1 MDIVLFRHAKKGLM
15 PFEDPGLSPEGFT
28 QSDLLPLT
36 VQKHDLPPATAL
48 WTSEKIRTHQ
58 TFKGL
63 ASALGIKTTKRAELN
78 LRADFETQ
86 NMFQNRVQS
95 LIDELTLTS
104 QKHSANDCI
113 YLCTHYDWIEQSM
126 TLINCD
132 KDLNSFEFLHWSPA
146 GHIVFEIQSNKW
158 ILINKGNV

>member
-1 MDIVLFRHAKKGLM
+1 M
-15 PFEDPGLSPEGFT
+15 PFDDPGLSPEGFT

-113 YLCTHYDWIEQSM
+113 YLCTHYDWIEESM
-126 TLINCD
+126 ALIKCD
-132 KDLNSFEFLHWSPA
+132 KNLLNFEFSSWAPA
-146 GHIVFEIQSNKW
+146 QFIHFKTSETEWKFIK
-158 ILINKGNV
+158 KGVQP